1 MAGNWQLA
9 KRRPALEAR
18 ARIVQTIRAFFI
30 AGDFLEVETP
40 QRIPVNAPELHI
52 DAVRSG
58 AWSLHTSPEL
68 CMKRLLAAGY
78 PRLFQICHVWREAE
92 RGSRHLPE
100 FTLLEWYRSGADYL
114 ELMDDCEALLRAL
127 VPTGVLKVQ
136 GTEIDLAGPWQ
147 RITVAEAFAAYASL
161 PLTQALAAD
170 RFDELLSS
178 EVEPRLGQSRPTFVY
193 DYPAQLAALARRKTA
208 APELAERFE
217 LYIAGIEVANAFSEL
232 TDPVE
237 QHQRFSADEAARRA
251 HGKEPLP
258 LPEKFL
264 AELADLPPSAGIAL
278 GLDRLVMLLT
288 GAATIDDVVAFSPE
302 EL

>member
-1 MAGNWQLA
+1 MTGNWQLA

-18 ARIVQTIRAFFI
+18 ARIVQAVRAFFI
-30 AGDFLEVETP
+30 DQDFLEVETP

-58 AWSLHTSPEL
+58 AWFLHTSPEL

-100 FTLLEWYRSGADYL
+100 FTMLEWYRSDADYL
-114 ELMDDCEALLRAL
+114 NLMDDCEALLRSL
-127 VPTGVLKVQ
+127 VPSGVLKVR
-136 GTEIDLAGPWQ
+136 GVAIDLAGPWQ
-147 RITVAEAFAAYASL
+147 RMTVADAFALYASL
-161 PLTQALAAD
+161 PLALALAAN
-170 RFDELLSS
+170 RYDEILSC
-178 EVEPRLGQSRPTFVY
+178 EVEPRLGQDCPTFLY
-193 DYPAQLAALARRKTA
+193 DYPAHLAALARRKAA
-208 APELAERFE
+208 APDLAERFE

-237 QHQRFSADEAARRA
+237 QRQRFTADEAARRA
-251 HGKEPLP
+251 QGKEPLP
-258 LPEKFL
+258 LPERFL
-264 AELADLPPSAGIAL
+264 TELDNLPPSAGIAL

-288 GAATIDDVVAFSPE
+288 GVATIDAVVAFPPE

>member
-18 ARIVQTIRAFFI
+18 ARIVQTIRAFFV
-30 AGDFLEVETP
+30 AQGFLEVETP

-78 PRLFQICHVWREAE
+78 PRLFQLCRVWREAE

-100 FTLLEWYRSGADYL
+100 FTMLEWYRSDADYL
-114 ELMDDCEALLRAL
+114 NLMEDCEALLRAL
-127 VPTGVLKVQ
+127 VPAGKLTVR
-136 GTEIDLAGPWQ
+136 GTEIDLAGPWP
-147 RITVAEAFAAYASL
+147 RLTVAEAFTAYASL
-161 PLTQALAAD
+161 PLAQALAKD
-170 RFDELLSS
+170 LFDELLTG
-178 EVEPRLGQSRPTFVY
+178 EVEPRLGQERPTFLY
-193 DYPAQLAALARRKTA
+193 DYPARLAALARRKA
-208 APELAERFE
+208 GHPELAERFE

-237 QHQRFSADEAARRA
+237 QRQRFTAEEAARRA
-251 HGKEPLP
+251 QGKEPLP

-264 AELADLPPSAGIAL
+264 AELANLPPSAGIAL

-288 GAATIDDVVAFSPE
+288 GATSIDDVIAFSPE